1 VASLIETVCAVVYV
15 PPLGLNVGVAT
26 VAGGGGGVDPGVTV
40 TEAEANSLVF
50 ATDVAVTVT
59 SVVLLM
65 VAGAV

>member
-1 VASLIETVCAVVYV
+1 
-15 PPLGLNVGVAT
+15 LNVGVAT